1 MTGRTEFVDMFRSDY
16 LLARYHL
23 VLQIFYQH
31 ARSREARLQVALAE
45 IPYLK
50 NRLMIEQEYE
60 RGNKHSGSRLG
71 EQYYD
76 TQRFVLKQLEGKI
89 RARIGGMRE
98 QRQRL
103 RRSRKQSDLPTVAV
117 LGYTNCGKTSL
128 IKAITED
135 DNMEAKDQLFATLDV
150 TCHGTRLPRS
160 NLDTVFID
168 TVGFISDI
176 PTALIASFSATL
188 EDALDADLLL
198 HVADFSNP
206 DVRHQIS
213 QVEGTLARLKVEVG
227 SRLVCVGN
235 KIDKIPTN
243 QWRPIM
249 ERGFLPVSATQGHG
263 LNHLLDRLEERLISV
278 TDRLELRL
286 RLRPGGEEWEWLR
299 QHSALGEVEQGEE
312 GDTNIVHVVISRA
325 NMERFKRLFVTR
337 L

>member
-1 MTGRTEFVDMFRSDY
+1 MFRSDY

-188 EDALDADLLL
+188 EDALEADLLV

-206 DVRHQIS
+206 DVEHQMS
-213 QVEGTLARLKVEVG
+213 QVEATLARLKVEAG
-227 SRLVCVGN
+227 PRLVCVGN
-235 KIDKIPTN
+235 KIDQVPSSG
-243 QWRPIM
+243 WRRIM
-249 ERGFLPVSATQGHG
+249 ERGYLPVSATQGHG
-263 LNHLLDRLEERLISV
+263 LDHLLARLEERLISL

-299 QHSALGEVEQGEE
+299 QHSALGQVEEQGEE
-312 GDTNIVHVVISRA
+312 EETNIVNIVISRA
-325 NMERFKRLFVTR
+325 NMERFKSLFVR
-337 L
+337 R

>member
-1 MTGRTEFVDMFRSDY
+1 M
-16 LLARYHL
+16 
-23 VLQIFYQH
+23 LQIFYQH

-50 NRLMIEQEYE
+50 NRLMVEHEFE

-89 RARIGGMRE
+89 RKRIGQMRD
-98 QRQRL
+98 QRQKL
-103 RRSRKQSDLPTVAV
+103 RTGRRQSDLPSVAV

-128 IKAITED
+128 IKAITG
-135 DNMEAKDQLFATLDV
+135 DNSMEAKDQLFATLDV

-160 NLDTVFID
+160 NLDTIFID

-206 DVRHQIS
+206 DVSHQIG
-213 QVEGTLARLKVEVG
+213 QVEATLARLKVKTDG
-227 SRLVCVGN
+227 RLLRVGN
-235 KIDKIPTN
+235 KIDKIPSG
-243 QWRPIM
+243 QWRDIM
-249 ERGFLPVSATQGHG
+249 ARGYLPVSATEGHG
-263 LNHLLDRLEERLISV
+263 LDHLLGRLEDRLVHL
-278 TDRLELRL
+278 TDRLQMRL
-286 RLRPGGEEWEWLR
+286 RLRPGGAEWEWIK
-299 QHSALGEVEQGEE
+299 QNSAVGEVEVEEGEE
-312 GDTNIVHVVISRA
+312 NTNIVNIVITRA
-325 NMERFKRLFVTR
+325 NLQRFKSLFLNR
-337 L
+337 S

>member
-1 MTGRTEFVDMFRSDY
+1 MP
-16 LLARYHL
+16 
-23 VLQIFYQH
+23 QIFYQH

-50 NRLMIEQEYE
+50 NRLMVEHEFE

-89 RARIGGMRE
+89 RKRIGQMRD
-98 QRQRL
+98 QRQKL
-103 RRSRKQSDLPTVAV
+103 RTGRKQSDLPSVAV

-128 IKAITED
+128 IKAITG
-135 DNMEAKDQLFATLDV
+135 DNSMEAKDQLFATLDV

-160 NLDTVFID
+160 NLDTIFID

-206 DVRHQIS
+206 DVSHQIS
-213 QVEGTLARLKVEVG
+213 QVEGTLARLKVKTEY
-227 SRLVCVGN
+227 RLVCVGN
-235 KIDKIPTN
+235 KIDKIQSS

-249 ERGFLPVSATQGHG
+249 ERGYLPVSATQGHG
-263 LNHLLDRLEERLISV
+263 LNHLLGRLEERLISV

-286 RLRPGGEEWEWLR
+286 RLRPGGEEWEWLK
-299 QHSALGEVEQGEE
+299 QHSAVGLVEQGE
-312 GDTNIVHVVISRA
+312 GNTNIVNIVISRA
-325 NMERFKRLFVTR
+325 NMERFKSLFVRR

>member
-1 MTGRTEFVDMFRSDY
+1 
-16 LLARYHL
+16 
-23 VLQIFYQH
+23 
-31 ARSREARLQVALAE
+31 
-45 IPYLK
+45 
-50 NRLMIEQEYE
+50 MIEQEYE

-76 TQRFVLKQLEGKI
+76 TQRFVLKRLEGKI
-89 RARIGGMRE
+89 KKRISGMRE

-103 RRSRKQSDLPTVAV
+103 RTGRKQSDLPTVAV

-128 IKAITED
+128 IKAVTGD
-135 DNMEAKDQLFATLDV
+135 KTMEARDV

-206 DVRHQIS
+206 DVTHQIS
-213 QVEGTLARLKVEVG
+213 QVEATLARLKVELG

-235 KIDKIPTN
+235 KIDKLPTS
-243 QWRPIM
+243 QWRQIM
-249 ERGFLPVSATQGHG
+249 ERGYLPVSATQGHG
-263 LNHLLDRLEERLISV
+263 LNHLLGRLEEKLEERLI
-278 TDRLELRL
+278 TDIDQLKL
-286 RLRPGGEEWEWLR
+286 RLRPRAEKWEWLKPY
-299 QHSALGEVEQGEE
+299 SAQEEQ
-312 GDTNIVHVVISRA
+312 D
-325 NMERFKRLFVTR
+325 
-337 L
+337 

>member
-1 MTGRTEFVDMFRSDY
+1 MPNNNVV
-16 LLARYHL
+16 LARYHL

-50 NRLMIEQEYE
+50 NRLMIEHEYE

-89 RARIGGMRE
+89 RKRIGQMRE
-98 QRQRL
+98 QRQKL
-103 RRSRKQSDLPTVAV
+103 RTGRKQSDLPTVAV

-128 IKAITED
+128 IKAITG
-135 DNMEAKDQLFATLDV
+135 DNTMEAKDQLFHTLDT
-150 TCHGTRLPRS
+150 TCHGTKLPRS

-206 DVRHQIS
+206 DVEHQIS
-213 QVEGTLARLKVEVG
+213 QVEATLARLKVEAG

-235 KIDKIPTN
+235 KIDKISTS

-249 ERGFLPVSATQGHG
+249 ERGYLPVSATEGHG
-263 LNHLLDRLEERLISV
+263 LNHLLGRLEERLISV

-299 QHSALGEVEQGEE
+299 QHSALGEVEEQGEE
-312 GDTNIVHVVISRA
+312 DGEGNTNIVNIVISRA
-325 NMERFKRLFVTR
+325 NMERFKSLFVRR

>member
-1 MTGRTEFVDMFRSDY
+1 MFRSDY

-263 LNHLLDRLEERLISV
+263 LNHLLGRLEERLISV

-299 QHSALGEVEQGEE
+299 QHSARGEVEQGGEEEE

>member
-1 MTGRTEFVDMFRSDY
+1 MFRSDY

-263 LNHLLDRLEERLISV
+263 LNHLLGRLEERLISV

-299 QHSALGEVEQGEE
+299 QHSDLGEVEQGGEEEE

-325 NMERFKRLFVTR
+325 KMERFKRLFVTR